1 MYSFQGITSRCF
13 IISVFAVLAALWLV
27 VLYWALHNGNTHV
40 AVANSVSL
48 PGTLRG
54 SLSEVLLHQGAQF
67 SGKFAVS
74 SFKNSLYSILPE
86 EPKDLLS
93 FKHTPAEYKKLVGG
107 MAYSAPVPTEV
118 KPPPYFKLG
127 DLLAQWNP
135 DDTSPQRWIES
146 PAHPNKGAGMPRFDY
161 SDPVQR
167 ALALQYREAEL
178 PFISYNIPELDDA
191 IQGPFSFAQLKH
203 SLDNYN
209 NIDHAELSVERIT
222 SNNYLYYKKRRAG
235 DRGGANWKAP
245 QSDVFMT
252 FEEFLGEVVDA
263 EQRPDYVNSSIP
275 LHYFTI
281 SAQEVSIIMPSM
293 LSFDWMFD

>member
-178 PFISYNIPELDDA
+178 PFISYNIPELDRA
-191 IQGPFSFAQLKH
+191 ILETFSLENLQKRFEH
-203 SLDNYN
+203 ET
-209 NIDHAELSVERIT
+209 IDVEAVA
-222 SNNYLYYKKRRAG
+222 SNNYLFYHGKESKIRNNPG
-235 DRGGANWKAP
+235 WKAP
-245 QSDVFMT
+245 QTDLEMK
-252 FEEFLGEVVDA
+252 FEDFLEKMV
-263 EQRPDYVNSSIP
+263 ETERRPDFVNSSLP
-275 LHYFTI
+275 TWYFTL
-281 SAQEVSIIMPSM
+281 AAKEVR
-293 LSFDWMFD
+293 